1 MAKKGVL
8 LINVGT
14 PDEPTVKSVR
24 NYLREFLLDP
34 DVIDAPYIIRQL
46 LVRGIILRVRPKKIA
61 PLYRKIWMDEG
72 SPLRVYSDRITKSL
86 NEMVEDVEFDF
97 AMRYGNP
104 SIESGLMSLRDKGV
118 DELLLLPMFPHYAQ
132 ATTESAL
139 KHAYKQLKSINWSP
153 KIIEMGHFDTDEEYV
168 IPLTNSIQSQLDNDA
183 HLLFSYHGL
192 PVSHVKRVD
201 KSKNHCQKVNDCC
214 SIKSEANSLCY
225 GHHCMNTTQT
235 VVGLLGLNEDQWS
248 ISFQSR
254 IGPVKWLDPSTMDKV
269 EELVKRGVK
278 KLAIV
283 APAFLA
289 DGLETLEEL
298 DIGIREHFLE
308 LGGEELIVIKCL
320 NDNQDW
326 VEGLSKLIT
335 KKFSN
340 PVAA

>member
-24 NYLREFLLDP
+24 DYLREFLLDP
-34 DVIDAPYIIRQL
+34 DVIDAPYLVRQF

-61 PLYRKIWMDEG
+61 PLYQKIWMDEG

-86 NEMVEDVEFDF
+86 NSSNDEIEFEF

-104 SIESGLMSLRDKGV
+104 SILHGLEKLQSKGV

-139 KHAYKQLKSINWSP
+139 KHTYKQLKKINWQP
-153 KIIEMGHFDTDEEYV
+153 NIVEMGHFETDEEYV
-168 IPLTNSIQSQLDNDA
+168 VPLAKSIEAGLQKDT

-192 PVSHVKRVD
+192 PVSHVKRID

-214 SIKSEANSLCY
+214 SIASEANSLCY
-225 GHHCMNTTQT
+225 GHHCMKTTQT
-235 VVGLLGLNEDQWS
+235 VVGLLGLKADQWS
-248 ISFQSR
+248 LSFQSR
-254 IGPVKWLDPSTMDKV
+254 LGPVKWLEPSTLDKV
-269 EELVKRGVK
+269 AELVERGVK

-298 DIGIREHFLE
+298 DIGIREHFIS
-308 LGGEELIVIKCL
+308 LGGEELTVIKCL
-320 NDNQDW
+320 NDDEDW
-326 VEGLSKLIT
+326 IKGLGNLIN
-335 KKFSN
+335 KKFQAVVS
-340 PVAA
+340 A

>member
-24 NYLREFLLDP
+24 DYLREFLLDP
-34 DVIDAPYIIRQL
+34 DVIDAPYLVRQF

-61 PLYRKIWMDEG
+61 PLYQKIWMDEG

-86 NEMVEDVEFDF
+86 NSSNDEIEFEF

-104 SIESGLMSLRDKGV
+104 SILHGLEKLQSKGV

-139 KHAYKQLKSINWSP
+139 KHTYKQLKKINWKP
-153 KIIEMGHFDTDEEYV
+153 NIVEMGHFETDEEYV
-168 IPLTNSIQSQLDNDA
+168 VPLAKSIEAGLQKDT

-192 PVSHVKRVD
+192 PVSHVKRID

-214 SIKSEANSLCY
+214 SIASEANSLCY
-225 GHHCMNTTQT
+225 GHHCMKTTQT
-235 VVGLLGLNEDQWS
+235 VVGLLGLKADQWS
-248 ISFQSR
+248 LSFQSR
-254 IGPVKWLDPSTMDKV
+254 LGPVKWLEPSTLDKV
-269 EELVKRGVK
+269 AELVERGVK

-298 DIGIREHFLE
+298 DIGIREHFIS
-308 LGGEELIVIKCL
+308 LGGEELTVIKCL
-320 NDNQDW
+320 NDDEDW
-326 VEGLSKLIT
+326 IKGLGNLIN
-335 KKFSN
+335 KKFQAVVS
-340 PVAA
+340 A